1 MNLIQHVADRGRL
14 RRSSGNPR
22 RNRRGDAGRTGR
34 LSAASCDEGAGS
46 SLTSTKTRLTFV
58 SNLPSTSRRPALK
71 TCLKRIPM
79 RLFTVP
85 HRNSRCRS
93 LKIPE
98 PFLRKFARRTKSY
111 SDSDRNPDRDSGK
124 DSDFFHRTAR
134 ISKRFRFFRV
144 DGFDTVDGIKPAE
157 LRSNRRSFV
166 MGFLRSP

>member
-1 MNLIQHVADRGRL
+1 MYSVQHVADRGRL

-34 LSAASCDEGAGS
+34 LSAASCGEETGS
-46 SLTSTKTRLTFV
+46 PLTSTKTRLTFV

-71 TCLKRIPM
+71 TYLKRIPM

-93 LKIPE
+93 LEISGPLLK
-98 PFLRKFARRTKSY
+98 KFARRPKSY
-111 SDSDRNPDRDSGK
+111 SHSDRNPDRDLGK

-134 ISKRFRFFRV
+134 ISKRFRFFRG

-157 LRSNRRSFV
+157 FRSNRRSFV